1 VHSIFVKG
9 LIIGFALAAPVGPVA
24 ALVVQRC
31 TNRGLRAG
39 LLSGL
44 GSSTADLFY
53 GTVAAFGASFVT
65 DFFLEHGSWLQR
77 VGGAIL
83 VILGIRLFL
92 SKPPSERLP
101 VTGGTGGSPL
111 RDFLSTFLLTFTNP
125 MTFLAFTAIF
135 ATMGLGASR
144 RESILTAELIA
155 GLSAGALVWWWVLAL
170 AVHAVRHR
178 FDYGKLV
185 WVNRATG
192 IFVIGVGVLYLFVL
206 RSDTV
211 EPRLQRELNRIAPHP
226 TAHAP
231 RPTPA

>member
-1 VHSIFVKG
+1 MHSIFVKG

-53 GTVAAFGASFVT
+53 GTAAAFGASFVT

-92 SKPPSERLP
+92 SRPPRERAG
-101 VTGGTGGSPL
+101 VGSGGSPL
-111 RDFLSTFLLTFTNP
+111 RDFMSTFFLTFTNP
-125 MTFLAFTAIF
+125 MTFFAFTAIL

-170 AVHAVRHR
+170 GVHAFRHK
-178 FDYGKLV
+178 FSYGKLV

-192 IFVIGVGVLYLFVL
+192 IFVVGVGILYLFIL
-206 RSDTV
+206 RGDTV
-211 EPRLQRELNRIAPHP
+211 EPRLQKELNRIAPA
-226 TAHAP
+226 THAP
-231 RPTPA
+231 RLTPTPA